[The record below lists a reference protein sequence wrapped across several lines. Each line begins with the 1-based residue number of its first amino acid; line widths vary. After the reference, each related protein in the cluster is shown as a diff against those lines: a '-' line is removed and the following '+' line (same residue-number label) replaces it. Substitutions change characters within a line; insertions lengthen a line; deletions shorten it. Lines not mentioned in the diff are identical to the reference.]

1 MGPLVVLAYSC
12 GLDTSAIVPWL
23 REKYGARVLCFAADV
38 GQGPDELTGLVEKAK
53 RSGAVDC
60 VVQDLREE
68 FVRDFVFPTLRAG
81 AVYARTYLLGTA
93 MARPV
98 MAAHHVALA
107 QHVDAQALAHGCT
120 GKGNDQVRFELTY
133 AALAPELQVIAP
145 WREWQFKGREDLI
158 AYVKAKGVPV
168 QATVEK
174 PYSTDRNLWHCS
186 HEGGILEDPAREP
199 PDHIFVMTKD
209 PLEAPDLPV
218 VVEIGFEEGT
228 PVSVNHVPM
237 GPVELLESLNAT
249 AGEHGVGR
257 ADVVEDRLVGMKS
270 RGVYE
275 TPGGTLLH
283 AAHRELEQLVLDRR
297 TLRLKDELALRY
309 ADLVYDGRWWTP
321 EREALDAAVAST
333 QKRLTGA
340 VRLKLFKGGLT
351 VAGRESPYALYQPSY
366 ATFGKDNVYDQ
377 KDAEGFIHLY
387 GLSIR
392 IASGLPAAPAPAPT
406 PAPPPAH
413 QMWGGRF
420 SLGPSE
426 ALDALNRSLPVDHRL
441 WPQDVAA
448 SKAWVHALGRV
459 GVLTPGEETQ
469 LLEGLDRV
477 AERLADGAAV
487 GAPDEDVH
495 TLVERLL
502 YAEVGTVAGKLHTG
516 RSRNDQVATDL
527 RLWTLGA
534 IDQLDSDLAA
544 LGRALVARAED
555 GVDILLPGYTHGQRA
570 QPVRWA
576 YVLLAHAWPLVRDR
590 QRLAD
595 ARRRVAELPLGSG
608 ALAGSGFAVDRV
620 LLKEALG
627 FRSVSANALDVTGD
641 RDFVAEVLFAIALV
655 GTHLSRLGAE
665 LIQYASSEYG
675 FVRLADG
682 FSTGSSLMPQKRN
695 PDVFELA
702 RAKSGR
708 LLGDLVALL
717 TTLKGIPA
725 GYSKDLQEDKAL
737 LFDAFDT
744 LAVLLPAVT
753 GALASLGVDAERMRA
768 ALDASLRAT
777 DLADLLVEAGVPFR
791 ESHALVGK
799 LVREAER
806 AGVPLDRVPQA
817 VAGGIHP
824 ALGAALAQLGSW
836 EDSVEGRATPGGAS
850 RKSVEHQ
857 LEELGKVF
865 GAGAGT

>member
-1 MGPLVVLAYSC
+1 MGPVVVLGYSG

-107 QHVDAQALAHGCT
+107 
-120 GKGNDQVRFELTY
+120 
-133 AALAPELQVIAP
+133 PELQVIAP
-145 WREWQFKGREDLI
+145 WREWQFQGREDLI

-237 GPVELLESLNAT
+237 GPVELLESLNST

-321 EREALDAAVAST
+321 ERESLDAFVTAT
-333 QKRLTGA
+333 QKHVTGA
-340 VRLKLFKGGLT
+340 VRLKLFKGGLG
-351 VAGRESPYALYQPSY
+351 VAGRESPFALYQPSY

-392 IASGLPAAPAPAPT
+392 IGSGLEAARR
-406 PAPPPAH
+406 
-413 QMWGGRF
+413 QQ
-420 SLGPSE
+420 E
-426 ALDALNRSLPVDHRL
+426 V
-441 WPQDVAA
+441 
-448 SKAWVHALGRV
+448 
-459 GVLTPGEETQ
+459 
-469 LLEGLDRV
+469 
-477 AERLADGAAV
+477 GAA
-487 GAPDEDVH
+487 
-495 TLVERLL
+495 
-502 YAEVGTVAGKLHTG
+502 AE
-516 RSRNDQVATDL
+516 
-527 RLWTLGA
+527 
-534 IDQLDSDLAA
+534 
-544 LGRALVARAED
+544 
-555 GVDILLPGYTHGQRA
+555 
-570 QPVRWA
+570 
-576 YVLLAHAWPLVRDR
+576 
-590 QRLAD
+590 
-595 ARRRVAELPLGSG
+595 
-608 ALAGSGFAVDRV
+608 
-620 LLKEALG
+620 
-627 FRSVSANALDVTGD
+627 
-641 RDFVAEVLFAIALV
+641 
-655 GTHLSRLGAE
+655 
-665 LIQYASSEYG
+665 
-675 FVRLADG
+675 
-682 FSTGSSLMPQKRN
+682 
-695 PDVFELA
+695 
-702 RAKSGR
+702 
-708 LLGDLVALL
+708 
-717 TTLKGIPA
+717 
-725 GYSKDLQEDKAL
+725 
-737 LFDAFDT
+737 
-744 LAVLLPAVT
+744 
-753 GALASLGVDAERMRA
+753 
-768 ALDASLRAT
+768 
-777 DLADLLVEAGVPFR
+777 
-791 ESHALVGK
+791 
-799 LVREAER
+799 
-806 AGVPLDRVPQA
+806 
-817 VAGGIHP
+817 
-824 ALGAALAQLGSW
+824 
-836 EDSVEGRATPGGAS
+836 
-850 RKSVEHQ
+850 
-857 LEELGKVF
+857 
-865 GAGAGT
+865 